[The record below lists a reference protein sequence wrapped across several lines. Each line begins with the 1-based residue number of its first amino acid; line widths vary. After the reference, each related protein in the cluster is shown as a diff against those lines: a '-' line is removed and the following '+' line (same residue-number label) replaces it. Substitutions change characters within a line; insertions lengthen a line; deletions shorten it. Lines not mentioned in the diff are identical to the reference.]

1 MKASREA
8 LLSFCFSTNSRH
20 VMPWKVIQGMFVAK
34 VDAVEFRLRQV
45 GLAKS
50 GRVSHPHC

>member
-34 VDAVEFRLRQV
+34 VDAVEFRLRQA